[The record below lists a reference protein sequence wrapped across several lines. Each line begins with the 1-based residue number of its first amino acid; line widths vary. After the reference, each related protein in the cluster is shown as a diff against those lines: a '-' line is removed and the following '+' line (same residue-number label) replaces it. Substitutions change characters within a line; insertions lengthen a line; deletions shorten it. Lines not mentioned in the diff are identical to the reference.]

1 MLALKMSPLE
11 MCFSPKVLVMRPD
24 TVPFPDPGAPMMTA
38 RITLGSTMS
47 NRVWTDF
54 YRVTEQVFPS
64 HETQSRSTLSSPCK
78 TAQRKKEWARLKQ
91 LVWTLGGPFMLRSAC
106 TKWRKRRR
114 RRRRKMMRTT
124 ISGFRASQ
132 PASQR
137 EEVRWCT
144 PQTTHTE
151 QNELLSPAC
160 WETYPPPFKHCA
172 LPDMYLLYN
181 TLYNWSTGR
190 INSLLARWRCLIL
203 YEPIPCVADWLAGSP
218 GTLGWTTTRLLP
230 HTNL

>member
-1 MLALKMSPLE
+1 
-11 MCFSPKVLVMRPD
+11 
-24 TVPFPDPGAPMMTA
+24 
-38 RITLGSTMS
+38 
-47 NRVWTDF
+47 
-54 YRVTEQVFPS
+54 
-64 HETQSRSTLSSPCK
+64 
-78 TAQRKKEWARLKQ
+78 
-91 LVWTLGGPFMLRSAC
+91 MLRSAC

-124 ISGFRASQ
+124 ISGLRASQ
-132 PASQR
+132 PAR
-137 EEVRWCT
+137 ERRLDDAPLRRRT
-144 PQTTHTE
+144 PSKMSFF
-151 QNELLSPAC
+151 LLRA
-160 WETYPPPFKHCA
+160 EKLTPPFKHCA

-190 INSLLARWRCLIL
+190 INSLLARWWCLIL